1 MEIVCLIV
9 FLAMVISWAFL
20 PGSTG
25 VSSSHVASSVSVTE
39 SSLTEAVAA

>member
-20 PGSTG
+20 PGSAAP
-25 VSSSHVASSVSVTE
+25 VSAHVASSVSVTE